1 MNPLVSASFDQDQSQ
16 NEDLNSINMKLDMFL
31 TIFKEYMSECINEKF
46 ELINSNYASVEQKF
60 DVCLWFYR
68 FGMFCDET

>member
-1 MNPLVSASFDQDQSQ
+1 
-16 NEDLNSINMKLDMFL
+16 MFL

-46 ELINSNYASVEQKF
+46 ELINSNYASVEEKF
-60 DVCLWFYR
+60 DVCLWVYR